1 VAPPSAVIAV
11 AGEALV
17 DLVVAPDGTITA
29 TPGGATFNVAR
40 ACARL
45 GMPVSL
51 IAAVSTDRFGQRL
64 TADLAADGVDDTYI
78 QHREEPTTLAVAE
91 LDPAGGASYR
101 FYLDGTSAPTVT
113 ATELP
118 AGTRALVTGGLGIA
132 VEPMASA
139 VEQMVVES
147 GDDVLVL
154 IDVNY
159 RPAAIADRDLYRQ
172 RLDRVLATA
181 DVVKASV
188 DDLGYI
194 DPATPATAAAT
205 RLLTR
210 RTRTV
215 LMTAGPAATK
225 VLTRAGERSV
235 PVHDA
240 PVVDSIGAG
249 DTFTAGFL
257 VWWMTTGRGADDLDA
272 VEVVAAA
279 VEAAHQ
285 AAAVVVRRTGADPPH
300 RGELPAEWATKAC

>member
-1 VAPPSAVIAV
+1 VAPSSAVIAV

-17 DLVVAPDGTITA
+17 DLVVAPDGAITA
-29 TPGGATFNVAR
+29 TPGGAPFNVAR

-45 GMPVSL
+45 GTPVSL

-64 TADLAADGVDDTYI
+64 TADLAADGVDVTCI
-78 QHREEPTTLAVAE
+78 QRREEPTTLAVAD
-91 LDPAGGASYR
+91 LDPSGGATYR
-101 FYLDGTSAPTVT
+101 FYLDGTSAPTLT

-118 AGTRALVTGGLGIA
+118 AGTRALVAGGLGVA

-154 IDVNY
+154 VDVNY
-159 RPAAIADRDLYRQ
+159 RPAAITERDGYLQ

-181 DVVKASV
+181 DVVKVSV
-188 DDLGYI
+188 EDLGYL
-194 DPATPATAAAT
+194 DPGTPAVTAAN

-210 RTRTV
+210 RARAV
-215 LMTAGPAATK
+215 LLTAGAVATT
-225 VLTRAGERSV
+225 VLTRAGERVV
-235 PVHDA
+235 PVNDV

-249 DTFTAGFL
+249 DTFTAAFL
-257 VWWMTTGRGADDLDA
+257 AWWIATGRSVDDLDDLDP
-272 VEVVAAA
+272 VASA

-285 AAAVVVRRTGADPPH
+285 AAALVVRRRGADPPY
-300 RGELPAEWATKAC
+300 RDELLANWATRAC

>member
-1 VAPPSAVIAV
+1 VIAV

-29 TPGGATFNVAR
+29 TPGGAPFNVAR

-78 QHREEPTTLAVAE
+78 QRREEPTTLAVAD

-118 AGTRALVTGGLGIA
+118 AGTRALVTGGLGIT

-159 RPAAIADRDLYRQ
+159 RPAAIVDRDLYRQ
-172 RLDRVLATA
+172 RLDRMLAAA

-194 DPATPATAAAT
+194 DPATPATAVAT

-225 VLTRAGERSV
+225 VLTRAGEHIV

-257 VWWMTTGRGADDLDA
+257 VWWMTTGRGVDDLDDVDA
-272 VEVVAAA
+272 VAAA
-279 VEAAHQ
+279 VDAAHQ

-300 RGELPAEWATKAC
+300 RDELPAEWAKRTC

>member
-1 VAPPSAVIAV
+1 VIAV

-29 TPGGATFNVAR
+29 TPGGAPFNVAR

-45 GMPVSL
+45 GMRVSL

-64 TADLAADGVDDTYI
+64 TAGLAADGVDDTYI
-78 QHREEPTTLAVAE
+78 QHRDEPTTLAVAD

-101 FYLDGTSAPTVT
+101 FYLDGTSAPMVK

-225 VLTRAGERSV
+225 VLTRAGDRIV

-249 DTFTAGFL
+249 DTFTAGFI
-257 VWWMTTGRGADDLDA
+257 VWWMTTGRGVDDLDA
-272 VEVVAAA
+272 VDTVAAA

-300 RGELPAEWATKAC
+300 RGELPAEWAKKAC